1 MILLICTQSADKE
14 RLIIMMN
21 PDLRLLL
28 KGNISRYSLVTAT
41 AKRAREIVDDAK
53 LNNEIIEEKPIS
65 LAIDELLD
73 GEYSIKEPEDIQNI

>member
-1 MILLICTQSADKE
+1 
-14 RLIIMMN
+14 MMN

-41 AKRAREIVDDAK
+41 AKRAREIVNDAK
-53 LNNEIIEEKPIS
+53 DNNEIIEEKPIS

-73 GEYSIKEPEDIQNI
+73 GEFSIEESEEIRNL

>member
-1 MILLICTQSADKE
+1 
-14 RLIIMMN
+14 MMN